1 MKKKIINGI
10 LLVAMLFATTSAFV
24 SCKDTDAD
32 YKSETDSKIA
42 LLEQKLAALQS
53 IVNGI
58 KSCDCDSYTKA
69 QIDQKV
75 AALQAAID
83 AISIPS
89 LNGYVTT
96 ADLDAKIQGLLNDYY
111 TKAQVDAAISAALEG
126 YAKTGDIPAAGLTQD
141 QVNALIIAALS
152 DYAKKA
158 DIPAAGLSKAEVES
172 LISDAI
178 QKALADYAKKTDIPV
193 VTPGLTQEDV
203 QKLIDAA
210 IAKINIPDGGLSKE
224 DVQKLI
230 DDALATFKAQLPT
243 TLTKEE
249 IVTIITETIENM
261 EIDLTTV
268 YETEVTDIIVDQITN
283 PMFSF
288 ISPLGVESNILLAY
302 FGDKAKRDLYFPKG
316 ADEPIIY
323 KGEYVIEGIGNAG
336 KMYVTVNPSSVDF
349 TGKTLKMVTTGGE
362 ESPVE
367 LTPLQASNNNL
378 KFLTRGDN
386 AFYETYATIPAEKL
400 AKAYVSWEPQD
411 MEAFKEQIKSLLKE
425 RDKVEIA
432 EMLKTIYN
440 LIIDNDVPAYRL
452 QASWGKNMNMFTYS
466 KANIAAVAMKPL
478 TFAFD
483 LSDEAEYNGEAITAL
498 EKLENHIVVWGTKSE
513 SAQKKIWR
521 FLNKFNIGAEKVL
534 NNINWAIQPTLLVST
549 DTEVSHPDV
558 LQNNNFTRYDAG
570 EVKLLPTSWT
580 AEMLAPAF
588 KKYVAVVMVDGTP
601 VSADDPVNA
610 GLLGKVIPGSVKEI
624 PFKIEPGKTYTIQYS
639 AMDFEGNIRTLNYV
653 IKGNVVYE

>member
-32 YKSETDSKIA
+32 YKSQTDSKIA

-111 TKAQVDAAISAALEG
+111 TKAQVDAAIAAALEG

-230 DDALATFKAQLPT
+230 DDALAKFKAQLPT

-268 YETEVTDIIVDQITN
+268 YKTEVTDIIVDQITN
-283 PMFSF
+283 PMFTF

-323 KGEYVIEGIGNAG
+323 KGEYIIDGLGNAG

-452 QASWGKNMNMFTYS
+452 QASWGENMFTYS

>member
-32 YKSETDSKIA
+32 YKSQTDSKIA

-111 TKAQVDAAISAALEG
+111 TKAQVDAAIAAALEG

-210 IAKINIPDGGLSKE
+210 IAKINIPDGGLSKD

-230 DDALATFKAQLPT
+230 DDALAKFKAQIPT
-243 TLTKEE
+243 SLTKDE

-268 YETEVTDIIVDQITN
+268 YKTEVTDIIVDQITN
-283 PMFSF
+283 PMFTF

-323 KGEYVIEGIGNAG
+323 KGEYIIDGLGNAG

-452 QASWGKNMNMFTYS
+452 QASWGENMFTYS

-483 LSDEAEYNGEAITAL
+483 LSAEAQYEGEAITAL
-498 EKLENHIVVWGTKSE
+498 EKLENKVVVWGTKSE